1 VVWACLLAVVAPA
14 AGRGADP
21 ASLLVTAAAL
31 DAVHDGAF
39 ILGPGSLPA
48 GLWLVARGFRPQAV
62 TGLGT
67 VDLIRGGT
75 TT

>member
-1 VVWACLLAVVAPA
+1 MWACLLAVVAPA

-31 DAVHDGAF
+31 VAVHDGPCP
-39 ILGPGSLPA
+39 LGPGSLSA
-48 GLWLVARGFRPQAV
+48 GLWLVARRFRPQAV
-62 TGLGT
+62 AGLDA